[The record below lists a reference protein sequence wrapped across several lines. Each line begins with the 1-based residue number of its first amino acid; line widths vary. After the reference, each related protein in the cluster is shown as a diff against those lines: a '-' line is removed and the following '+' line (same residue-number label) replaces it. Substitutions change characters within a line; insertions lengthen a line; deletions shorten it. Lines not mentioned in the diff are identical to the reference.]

1 MADRGKEEERK
12 IQKFEYF
19 ENGKNLL
26 DVKSFLNCRINFYNF
41 LRAICEKK
49 RKIADTNF
57 KHAA

>member
-49 RKIADTNF
+49 EK
-57 KHAA
+57 